1 MATKKTE
8 AEVAAA
14 NYRAALIDRSVDD
27 LVGTLAVK
35 MGEWRKACD
44 TREAELRRLEAA
56 ERAAEDA
63 VVAAYEAARAGGAKV
78 SALEKINLKPTAA
91 LAAVN
96 KRSKTPREKSA
107 SSSTVDGLVSA
118 SATSQT
124 SPELVSVTAASVP
137 SEESH
142 AD

>member
-14 NYRAALIDRSVDD
+14 SYRAALIDKSVDE

-35 MGEWRKACD
+35 MGEWKKACD
-44 TREAELRRLEAA
+44 VREAEQRRLEAA

-96 KRSKTPREKSA
+96 KRSKTPREKSSSA
-107 SSSTVDGLVSA
+107 STSDGAVSA
-118 SATSQT
+118 SAPTQT
-124 SPELVSVTAASVP
+124 APELVSVTADAAASAEV
-137 SEESH
+137 H
-142 AD
+142 GD